1 MLQIRSISIF
11 GFFGFLVGIVHVTVF
26 AIRNIRTLFQFNSYV
41 PKYDFKRYI
50 YCLMLQKNK
59 YLALIMIKADTPLPL
74 CNWTLKVVTDGKN
87 RYVDYPYI

>member
-41 PKYDFKRYI
+41 PKYDF
-50 YCLMLQKNK
+50 N
-59 YLALIMIKADTPLPL
+59 
-74 CNWTLKVVTDGKN
+74 VTKKQISSFDM
-87 RYVDYPYI
+87 P